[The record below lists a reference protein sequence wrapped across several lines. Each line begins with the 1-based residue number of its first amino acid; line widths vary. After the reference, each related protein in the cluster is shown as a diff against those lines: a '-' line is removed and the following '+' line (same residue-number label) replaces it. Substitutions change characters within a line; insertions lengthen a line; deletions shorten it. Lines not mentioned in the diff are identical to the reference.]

1 MGGVPRESFQLNDQ
15 MQSQPSVL
23 ESDFIVDGIRYHYGF
38 KCDDDAF
45 LSEWL
50 YAYPHNRRLLM
61 FERSGDKVRFGSH
74 FKGAKHTVA
83 ELMRSNSLF
92 LSTATQNGHK
102 ELTKIFAFFRQSTI
116 SLNVML
122 ENESVNKSFRKDQ
135 IDVRVFQFL
144 KQIGTGVEGYR
155 QIEFELSEAEKSL
168 RNVVNAKL
176 REEFGEK
183 FGGEV
188 SDSSRGKSYR
198 IEFEHKTSTGDSL
211 YFGLERLSLGTRRLL
226 LLLNM
231 AFRALD
237 QGSLL
242 LIDEIDAG
250 LHTLAAAQ
258 MVQLFSDKRT
268 NPNGAQMIAVTHDPS
283 LLNAP
288 CLRRD
293 QIWFCEKDNGG
304 STDVFPLSDIKSR
317 TTDDFQQGYL
327 QGRYGAIPFS
337 GDLSSLVGAK

>member
-1 MGGVPRESFQLNDQ
+1 
-15 MQSQPSVL
+15 
-23 ESDFIVDGIRYHYGF
+23 
-38 KCDDDAF
+38 
-45 LSEWL
+45 
-50 YAYPHNRRLLM
+50 
-61 FERSGDKVRFGSH
+61 
-74 FKGAKHTVA
+74 
-83 ELMRSNSLF
+83 
-92 LSTATQNGHK
+92 
-102 ELTKIFAFFRQSTI
+102 
-116 SLNVML
+116 ML

-183 FGGEV
+183 FGEEV

-198 IEFEHKTSTGDSL
+198 IEFEHKTSKGDSL

-231 AFRALD
+231 VFRALD

-250 LHTLAAAQ
+250 LHTLAAGQ
-258 MVQLFSDKRT
+258 LIQLFSDKRT
-268 NPNGAQMIAVTHDPS
+268 NPNGAQMIAATHDPN

-293 QIWFCEKDNGG
+293 QIWFCEKDDGG
-304 STDVFPLSDIKSR
+304 STNVFPLSDIKSR
-317 TTDDFQQGYL
+317 TTDDFEQGYL

-337 GDLSSLVGAK
+337 GDLLSLVGAK